1 MAAAKYLSFNPS
13 VPDAVNLDECITE
26 ERPADQPLPLQH
38 TWHVWE
44 QIQRDTSHP
53 DRAMDYSENT
63 RDLAAFNTVQTFW
76 QLWAHIPQPSELL
89 GHKRMIRQDNN
100 GRSHVVDAL
109 MIFKEGIQPM
119 WEDPHNATGG
129 HMEYRITPFQTRAGQ
144 LDEYWNNLVLG
155 LVGGTI
161 ETCEYITGIRLVDKL
176 GQGRHPCIRMEVWAK
191 KCDRATQEKLAKD
204 LDKCFSTKL
213 DGSIGTA
220 PRGDWKSHVS
230 R

>member
-1 MAAAKYLSFNPS
+1 MATRYLSFNPS
-13 VPDAVNLDECITE
+13 VTDAVNLDECITE
-26 ERPADQPLPLQH
+26 ERSADQPLPLQH

-44 QIQRDTSHP
+44 QIQREMTHS
-53 DRAMDYSENT
+53 DRAADYSENT
-63 RDLAAFNTVQTFW
+63 RDLASFNTVQTFW

-109 MIFKEGIQPM
+109 MIFREGVQPM
-119 WEDPHNATGG
+119 WEDPQNASGG
-129 HMEYRITPFQTRAGQ
+129 HFEYRITPFQTKAGQ

-161 ETCEYITGIRLVDKL
+161 EHSDYITGIRLVDKL
-176 GQGRHPCIRMEVWAK
+176 GQGRNPCIRMEVWTK
-191 KCDRATQEKLAKD
+191 KCDRVVQDKISKD
-204 LDKCFSTKL
+204 LEKCFATKL
-213 DGSIGTA
+213 DGSLGSA

>member
-1 MAAAKYLSFNPS
+1 MATRFLSFNPA
-13 VPDAVNLDECITE
+13 VQDAVNLDECITE
-26 ERPADQPLPLQH
+26 ERAADQPLPLQH

-44 QIQRDTSHP
+44 QIQRDVGHT

-63 RDLAAFNTVQTFW
+63 RDLASFNTVQTFW

-119 WEDPHNATGG
+119 WEDPVNSTGG
-129 HMEYRITPFQTRAGQ
+129 HLEYRITPFQTKAGQ

-161 ETCEYITGIRLVDKL
+161 EHSDYITGIRLVDKL

-191 KCDRATQEKLAKD
+191 KCERPIQEKLARD
-204 LDKCFSTKL
+204 VEKCFATKL
-213 DGSIGTA
+213 DGTIGSA
-220 PRGDWKSHVS
+220 PRGDWKSHGG